1 MSLPLNL
8 ASLNVFISAYSQSDF
23 FGKLIFLGLITLSII
38 CWVVLLHKIWLVR
51 QVKKISDAFQE
62 TLEEKKEALFNVD
75 LNEFPAPRRKEIPHP
90 FAEIFT
96 SLKDKTLEILNK
108 NLYFTSQRKPA
119 GENNHQVYLSRADLE
134 LIESHA
140 LTSISIQSKKL
151 DKSLFILATVVTL
164 APFLGL
170 LGTVWGILITFAE
183 LHSGGSASS
192 NSVILGGLS
201 TALATTVLGLVIAIP
216 ALIAYNY
223 LKNSTK
229 NLSSDMEDFL
239 YDLLSN
245 VEIQY
250 RKADL
255 SE

>member
-1 MSLPLNL
+1 MTLSLNL
-8 ASLNVFISAYSQSDF
+8 ASLNAFVTAYSQSDL
-23 FGKLIFLGLITLSII
+23 FGKLIFLGLITLSIV
-38 CWVVLLHKIWLVR
+38 CWIVLLHKIWLVR
-51 QVKKISDAFQE
+51 QVRKFSMAFRE
-62 TLEEKKEALFNVD
+62 NFEEKKELLFNVD
-75 LNEFPAPRRKEIPHP
+75 INDFPYSGIKEISNP
-90 FAEIFT
+90 FKEIFS

-108 NLYFTSQRKPA
+108 NLFFASQKTSQNQP
-119 GENNHQVYLSRADLE
+119 QVYLSRTDLE

-140 LTSISIQSKKL
+140 LTIISIESKKL
-151 DKSLFILATVVTL
+151 DKNLFVLATVITL
-164 APFLGL
+164 SPFLGL

-201 TALATTVLGLVIAIP
+201 TALTTTVLGLLIAIP

-229 NLSSDMEDFL
+229 TFSSDMEDFL
-239 YDLLSN
+239 YELLSN

-250 RKADL
+250 RKVDFN
-255 SE
+255 E